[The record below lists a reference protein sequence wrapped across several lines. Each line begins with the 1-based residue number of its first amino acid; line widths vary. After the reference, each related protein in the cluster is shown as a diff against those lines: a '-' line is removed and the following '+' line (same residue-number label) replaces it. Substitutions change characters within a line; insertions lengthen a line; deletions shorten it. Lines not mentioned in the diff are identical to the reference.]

1 MSIKAE
7 NRLHFGVPIFEASLP
22 ALESRREELVTALL
36 KMRDADSSGI
46 ARSNQRG
53 WHSQDTLHKSEEPIL
68 KWLTDQIYQLGS
80 QLIRHSEG
88 LPADSSILLGS
99 LWANVND
106 FGAWNAPHAHL
117 PCEWSGVLY
126 IDVNEEPQEK
136 ENGIAPGDLMFFDPV
151 PVGAPYRKSS
161 TVSYTPKNGTLFLF
175 PGYLMHMVAPHYE
188 DKPRISMA
196 FNFRL
201 GDVLNSFAR

>member
-1 MSIKAE
+1 MTTQVE
-7 NRLHFGVPIFEASLP
+7 NRWHFGVPIFEAQLP
-22 ALESRREELVTALL
+22 GLKERREELKAAILA
-36 KMRDADSSGI
+36 MRESDEAGI

-53 WHSQDTLHKSEEPIL
+53 WHSKDDLHQTEDPTL
-68 KWLTDQIYQLGS
+68 KWVTEQIYQMGV
-80 QLIRHSEG
+80 QLIRHAEKAPQNAEIFLS
-88 LPADSSILLGS
+88 S

-117 PCEWSGVLY
+117 PCEWSGCIYV
-126 IDVNEEPQEK
+126 DVNENPADE
-136 ENGIAPGDLMFFDPV
+136 GTSTRPGDIMFFDPV

-161 TVSYTPKNGTLFLF
+161 TVSYTPKNGTLYLF

-188 DKPRISMA
+188 QDPRISMA

-201 GDVLNSFAR
+201 GDVIKSVAR